1 MTRARVD
8 GNQAV
13 IVAELREKHYFV
25 VITSMVKNGY
35 PDINVLLPGAVVL
48 FEIKQPGEP
57 LTDAERTFHEHAR
70 AINAPVFVIY
80 CTEDALTRIGEVLRG
95 R

>member
-8 GNQAV
+8 GNQAA
-13 IVAELREKHYFV
+13 IVVDLRKIGYWVEPTH
-25 VITSMVKNGY
+25 MVKRGY
-35 PDINVLLPGAVVL
+35 PDINVLLPGVVIL

-57 LTDAERTFHEHAR
+57 LTKDEIEFHEHAR

-80 CTEDALTRIGEVLRG
+80 CTEDALHYIGKVLRG
-95 R
+95 E